1 MTGFWYAILQTK
13 LDESFS
19 PMIMKLVA
27 NTLKVFFKC
36 YDTHAKKQ
44 HSCVFTYVS
53 GAKSSKITQISF
65 FFKVNKT
72 SDNVQEQGE
81 GISVEQINGISYN
94 EPPEYGWLYDI
105 KV

>member
-27 NTLKVFFKC
+27 NTLKVFFI
-36 YDTHAKKQ
+36 AMIPMLKKQ

-53 GAKSSKITQISF
+53 GATSSKITQISF
-65 FFKVNKT
+65 C
-72 SDNVQEQGE
+72 
-81 GISVEQINGISYN
+81 
-94 EPPEYGWLYDI
+94 
-105 KV
+105 